1 LYVASIYGT
10 VTAVDFLIN
19 RVYNTSMEINSASLK
34 YYEEH
39 HLYLQKMRDKTL
51 YENRVEQER
60 HLQKLRVDNTQRAR
74 ELDRNLGQNIDVT
87 V

>member
-1 LYVASIYGT
+1 
-10 VTAVDFLIN
+10 
-19 RVYNTSMEINSASLK
+19 
-34 YYEEH
+34 
-39 HLYLQKMRDKTL
+39 MRDKTL
-51 YENRVEQER
+51 YENRVEQEQ